1 MDFKGCRVTEIRTG
15 RIGTIISS
23 DLDHVSVQYDDV
35 RKINCSW
42 SQVKFID
49 EKNSLS
55 LSKALKRKSR
65 PIASKENLLLG
76 KKKSAPKV
84 NSASQGSK
92 TAVHAVIA
100 TGFIL
105 FSIPVLTMDK
115 NTIADRIAER
125 FYTKPFRNSQ
135 AIIDRI
141 NSITKTAEHCARAR
155 VYYYSSGR
163 EMKRGEEACSDYY
176 DWKENF
182 FPRFHVT
189 RDVFKNDDVYQKLE
203 YIRLLE
209 LAD

>member
-65 PIASKENLLLG
+65 PIA
-76 KKKSAPKV
+76 
-84 NSASQGSK
+84 
-92 TAVHAVIA
+92 
-100 TGFIL
+100 
-105 FSIPVLTMDK
+105 
-115 NTIADRIAER
+115 DRIAER

-141 NSITKTAEHCARAR
+141 DSIIKTAEHCARAR

-163 EMKRGEEACSDYY
+163 ELKRGEEACSDYY

-182 FPRFHVT
+182 FPRFHAT